1 MILIFLGPP
10 GSGKGTQA
18 KQLADKL
25 GFPHIALGDILRE
38 SIRLGDE
45 VGLLAKGFVEA
56 GKLVPDEVTIRI
68 TRERIGK
75 PDCQRGFILDGFP
88 RSMNQAQALDET
100 LKGADYRV
108 VYFEVPLQNVIE
120 RNAGRWSC
128 PNCGAVY
135 HVKFNPPKAAGICD
149 RCGEKLYQRKDDN
162 EEVIKTRFVVYEQQ
176 TTPLIEYYSK
186 KGKLFKL
193 NAAAPIGEVFE
204 RLLKILGI

>member
-18 KQLADKL
+18 KRLADKM

-68 TRERIGK
+68 TRERIAK

-88 RSMNQAQALDET
+88 RSLNQALALDET

-108 VYFEVPLQNVIE
+108 VYFDVPLQAVIE

-135 HVKFNPPKAAGICD
+135 HVKFNPPKQAGICD

-186 KGKLFKL
+186 KGKLVKL
-193 NAAAPIGEVFE
+193 EAEATISEVNE
-204 RLLKILGI
+204 RLQKALGI

>member
-1 MILIFLGPP
+1 MILIFMGPP

-18 KQLADKL
+18 KMLADKL

-38 SIRLGDE
+38 SIRMQDE

-68 TRERIGK
+68 TRERIAK
-75 PDCQRGFILDGFP
+75 PDCQRGYILDGFP
-88 RSMNQAQALDET
+88 RSLNQAQALDET

-108 VYFEVPLQNVIE
+108 VYFDVPLKAVIE

-135 HVKFNPPKAAGICD
+135 HLKFNPPKQTGICD

-162 EEVIKTRFVVYEQQ
+162 EEVIQTRFVVYEQQ
-176 TTPLIEYYSK
+176 TTPLIGYYSK
-186 KGKLFKL
+186 KGKLVKL
-193 NAAAPIGEVFE
+193 NAEAEISEVGS
-204 RLLKILGI
+204 RLQKALGI

>member
-18 KQLADKL
+18 KRLADRL

-38 SIRLGDE
+38 SIRMQDE

-68 TRERIGK
+68 TRERISK

-88 RSMNQAQALDET
+88 RSLIQAQALDET

-108 VYFEVPLQNVIE
+108 VYFEVPLNAVIE

-135 HVKFNPPKAAGICD
+135 HVKFNPPKQAGLCD

-162 EEVIKTRFVVYEQQ
+162 EEVIKTRFTVYEQQ
-176 TTPLIEYYSK
+176 TAPLIEYYSK

-193 NAAAPIGEVFE
+193 EASAKIDEVCS
-204 RLLKILGI
+204 RLQKVLGI

>member
-1 MILIFLGPP
+1 MILIFMGPP

-18 KQLADKL
+18 KRLADRL

-68 TRERIGK
+68 TRERITK

-88 RSMNQAQALDET
+88 RSLIQAQALDET

-108 VYFEVPLQNVIE
+108 VYFDVPLKAVIE

-135 HVKFNPPKAAGICD
+135 HVKFNPPKQAGLCD

-186 KGKLFKL
+186 KGKLLKL
-193 NAAAPIGEVFE
+193 EAKATISEVFE
-204 RLLKILGI
+204 RLQKVLGI